1 MYITIRKQIES
12 VVYVEPELL
21 YQMFVE
27 MPGYDVV
34 VYTLYAAQCTKY
46 PDNKTGVFKMFSKKK
61 VLYVLKVIKVSRKP
75 SFWKRLLEWV
85 KAIIRG

>member
-34 VYTLYAAQCTKY
+34 VYTLYVTRCVKY
-46 PDNKTGVFKMFSKKK
+46 PDNKTGLVDMFGKKK
-61 VLYVLKVIKVSRKP
+61 VLYALKVIEVSRKP
-75 SFWKRLLEWV
+75 SFWKRILEWA